1 MKQLTR
7 LAALVAALLLCGALA
22 AQTEEPKVFESEQQ
36 EARFKDLTLELRC
49 VVCQNQN
56 LADSDAPLAQQ
67 LRGEIYDMLQD
78 GKSNEEIT
86 GFMVSRYGDFVL
98 YKPPMQA
105 NTLALWAFPVVM
117 LLIGAIVV
125 AFSVRNRSRKLAAAQ
140 KKGSA

>member
-1 MKQLTR
+1 MKHLNR
-7 LAALVAALLLCGALA
+7 LAILFATVLLCGALA
-22 AQTEEPKVFESEQQ
+22 AQDETPKVFDSEQQ
-36 EARFKDLTLELRC
+36 EARFKHLTLELRC
-49 VVCQNQN
+49 LVCQNQN

-86 GFMVSRYGDFVL
+86 GFMVDRYGDFVL
-98 YKPPMQA
+98 YKPPVQA
-105 NTLALWAFPVVM
+105 NTLALWAFPIVM

>member
-7 LAALVAALLLCGALA
+7 LAILVATLLLCGALA
-22 AQTEEPKVFESEQQ
+22 AQTETPKVFDSEEQ

-98 YKPPMQA
+98 YKPPVQA
-105 NTLALWAFPVVM
+105 NTLVLWAFPIIM

-125 AFSVRNRSRKLAAAQ
+125 AFSVRNRGRKLAAAQ